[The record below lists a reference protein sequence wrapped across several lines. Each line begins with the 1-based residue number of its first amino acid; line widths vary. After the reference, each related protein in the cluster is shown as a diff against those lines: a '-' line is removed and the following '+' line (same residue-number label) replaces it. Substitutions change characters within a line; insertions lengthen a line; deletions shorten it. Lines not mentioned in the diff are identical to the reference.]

1 MTRQFLNI
9 TQLSANKARIEI
21 DGTIGG
27 FDWEDCK
34 RKNTGSSIRKQ
45 LKEIEG
51 LDVDEIEVLI
61 TSLGGYVDDALQIHD
76 ALKSHPAKVTTIVQ
90 GFCASAATIIACAGD
105 RRIISPNAL
114 YLIHKCMSD
123 VRGANENDLE
133 AELDDQRTIN
143 GTIFNIYKGVLK
155 KDEAD
160 LRALFEANDGDGKWI
175 TAEDA
180 LAFGFATEIQEFE
193 NENKTPASGMA
204 RFLNRARVLFPVVN
218 NIPNYNQNPTDMKKF
233 LMSFAMLGALLCMK
247 EDAEYDEKEGLKLTP
262 SQLQAVEDVLK
273 AYDDLKTK
281 ASKTESDLQGAKDA
295 LATAEKSVAD
305 KDALIATFTAERDSY
320 KAKYENAPA
329 NVPGVNGKD
338 VKTDEQSIPDYVNNN
353 PIYQQIFEENL

>member
-27 FDWEDCK
+27 LDWDTWK
-34 RKNTGSSIRKQ
+34 RKNTGASIRKQ
-45 LKEIEG
+45 LKEIDN
-51 LDVDEIEVLI
+51 LKVDEIEVLI
-61 TSLGGYVDDALQIHD
+61 TSLGGYVDEALQIHD

-123 VRGANENDLE
+123 VWDANENDLE

-193 NENKTPASGMA
+193 NENKKTASGMA

-262 SQLQAVEDVLK
+262 EQLQTVEDALK

-281 ASKTESDLQGAKDA
+281 ASKTESDLKGAQDA

-305 KDALIATFTAERDSY
+305 KDALIATLTAERDDY

-338 VKTDEQSIPDYVNNN
+338 VNPATVDVTDN
-353 PIYQQIFEENL
+353 PVYDELEKFL

>member
-1 MTRQFLNI
+1 MDRQYLNI
-9 TQLSANKARIEI
+9 SKPAANKARIEI

-27 FDWEDCK
+27 WDWDTWK
-34 RKNTGSSIRKQ
+34 RKNTGTDIRKQ

-76 ALKSHPAKVTTIVQ
+76 ALKSHTAKVTTIVQ
-90 GFCASAATIIACAGD
+90 GFCASSATIIACAGD
-105 RRIISPNAL
+105 RRVISPNAV
-114 YLIHKCMSD
+114 YLIHKCMSSVWD
-123 VRGANENDLE
+123 ANENDLE

-143 GTIFNIYKGVLK
+143 GAIMNIYRGVLK
-155 KDEAD
+155 KEEAD
-160 LRALFEANDGDGKWI
+160 LVALFNANDGDGKWI
-175 TAEDA
+175 SAEEA
-180 LAFGFATEIQEFE
+180 LAFGFATEIQEF
-193 NENKTPASGMA
+193 NEDKKKTANGMA

-218 NIPNYNQNPTDMKKF
+218 NIPNYNQNSTDMKKF

-247 EDAEYDEKEGLKLTP
+247 EDAEYDEKEGLKLNP
-262 SQLQAVEDVLK
+262 EQLQTVEDALK
-273 AYDDLKTK
+273 AYNDLKTK

-305 KDALIATFTAERDSY
+305 KDALIATLTAERDNY
-320 KAKYENAPA
+320 KTKYENAPA

-338 VKTDEQSIPDYVNNN
+338 VNVNEESVEDYVKNSAV
-353 PIYQQIFEENL
+353 YQEFFEENL

>member
-27 FDWEDCK
+27 FDWDTWK
-34 RKNTGSSIRKQ
+34 RKNTGASIRKQ
-45 LKEIEG
+45 LKEIDN
-51 LDVDEIEVLI
+51 LKVDEIEVLI
-61 TSLGGYVDDALQIHD
+61 TSLGGIVDEALQIHD

-90 GFCASAATIIACAGD
+90 GYCASSATIIACAGD

-114 YLIHKCMSD
+114 YLIHKCWSN
-123 VRGANENDLE
+123 VGYANENDLE

-193 NENKTPASGMA
+193 NENKKTASGMA

-247 EDAEYDEKEGLKLTP
+247 EDAEYDEKEGLKLNP
-262 SQLQAVEDVLK
+262 EQLQTVEDALK

-305 KDALIATFTAERDSY
+305 KDALIATLTAERDSY

-338 VKTDEQSIPDYVNNN
+338 VNVNEESVEDYVKNSAV
-353 PIYQQIFEENL
+353 YQKTFEENL